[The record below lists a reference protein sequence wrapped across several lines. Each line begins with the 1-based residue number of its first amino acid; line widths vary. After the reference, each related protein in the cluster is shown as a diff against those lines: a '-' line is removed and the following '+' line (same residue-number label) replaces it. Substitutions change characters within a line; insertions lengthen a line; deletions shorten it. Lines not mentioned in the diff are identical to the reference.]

1 MTEDRRS
8 TPKTK
13 PQAKS
18 QAIRQTTASPP
29 LHRIL
34 IIEDSP
40 TMLAVCCNT
49 LSLVGFECDPV
60 ADAEQGWQKLVESLN
75 AERYSALLL
84 DWILPG
90 MNGETLL
97 TKIEQ
102 DERFNDLAVMIF
114 TETPNQGLWEMV
126 VARPRTDI
134 QLKDELEV
142 LPQRMLR
149 FLEQKE
155 DRLLSTVL
163 DQTELKKSNAIS
175 NETILLVDD
184 SATVRLRY
192 SSLLREAGYTVIEA
206 NGFVEGLNLARQEKP
221 NLAIIDFYMPDGNG
235 DKLCQELT
243 RCTEVD
249 LSMVLFSQ
257 RKDMI
262 EIALAAGAIDLLFKD
277 DPTHIFLMRINAL
290 MAVIRSERNNQQLDL
305 LVWVTQEFGFGI
317 MKCSPQGYTAENFLM
332 EIYQVEVGGLNL
344 FDTQST
350 FEKPLS
356 ITDLSGAT
364 RYFVVHRYSFND
376 QEYMVVAHE
385 ITHIKRAEQ
394 AEISA
399 KNEAESAKRQLELL
413 FNSAG
418 EGILGVNLQGDI
430 NFSNP
435 KASMLLEI
443 DHQALLLRT
452 VQSFFVLNEA
462 NFVSLKQFMG
472 LRNKAPQGLFSDWQ
486 IYQIAEILNC
496 SAQNEKAQC
505 NYWKTAH
512 GKVLYAE
519 YSCNPT
525 LDAEGNCVGAVIMFQ
540 DITKRKALED
550 QLLRLANFDP
560 LTGLSNRTHFHITL
574 TQAIERQ
581 KHTDKSLAVLYLDM
595 DHFKYINDSLGH
607 DSGDEC
613 LTQTAKLLRHSV
625 RAGDL
630 VSRLGGDEFAAV
642 LFDINGEE
650 DAAYVAKKILSALN
664 EPLILE
670 SEQVHVS
677 FSIGIALLSDEL
689 TSFDDLMKA
698 ADTAMYVAKNEGRNQ
713 FKHYQASMQEE
724 AEQKQRIQTLLQLA
738 IPQNEFSLLYQP
750 KVSLE
755 TQQLIGCEA
764 LLRWNPTHSEPVSPA
779 LFIPHAEDSGQI
791 IEIGEW
797 VLKKACEQVQKWLSE
812 LAFNDLVVSI
822 NVSTRQLGRGT
833 FYPLLQHT
841 LHSTNVPASAIEL
854 EITETGVMDN
864 LDIVIDELQKI
875 HDLGVKISIDD
886 FGTGNSSLELLRK
899 LPLDCLKIDRSF
911 VMDIG
916 NDPKDE
922 EIIRVMLAVAE
933 TLGLE
938 VVAEGAET
946 VEQIVF
952 LSSSYC
958 EVIQGYYFSK
968 PVTAAEFAALVE
980 SSNPF
985 TAQFSC
991 YDEVIT
997 KFPAPQKI
1005 IVEATS
1011 PHRKG
1016 L

>member
-1 MTEDRRS
+1 
-8 TPKTK
+8 
-13 PQAKS
+13 
-18 QAIRQTTASPP
+18 
-29 LHRIL
+29 
-34 IIEDSP
+34 
-40 TMLAVCCNT
+40 MLAVCCDA
-49 LSLVGFECDPV
+49 LSQVGIECDPV
-60 ADAEQGWQKLVESLN
+60 ADAEQGWQKLLGSLDSDF
-75 AERYSALLL
+75 YSALLL

-90 MNGETLL
+90 MSGEALL
-97 TKIEQ
+97 TKIQQEQ
-102 DERFNDLAVMIF
+102 RFNQLPVMIF
-114 TETPNQGLWEMV
+114 TETPDSGLWEMV
-126 VARPRTDI
+126 VARPHTDI

-142 LPQRMLR
+142 LPQRMLS

-155 DRLLSTVL
+155 DRLLSTAL
-163 DQTELKKSNAIS
+163 DKTELTKNNAS
-175 NETILLVDD
+175 GNETILLVDD

-192 SSLLREAGYTVIEA
+192 SSLLREAGYRVVEA
-206 NGFVEGLNLARQEKP
+206 NGYVEGLSLAQQEKP
-221 NLAIIDFYMPDGNG
+221 SLAIIDFYMPDGNG
-235 DKLCQELT
+235 DELCRELT
-243 RCTEVD
+243 RCAEVE

-290 MAVIRSERNNQQLDL
+290 MAVIRSEQNNRQLDL

-317 MKCSPQGYTAENFLM
+317 MKCSPQRYTAENFLM
-332 EIYQVEVGGLNL
+332 EVYQVEVGGLEI

-350 FEKPLS
+350 FERPLN
-356 ITDLSGAT
+356 ITDLTGAD
-364 RYFVVHRYSFND
+364 RYFVVHRYTFNE

-385 ITHIKRAEQ
+385 ITQLKRAEQ
-394 AEISA
+394 AEIVA
-399 KNEAESAKRQLELL
+399 KDEAESAKRQLELL

-430 NFSNP
+430 NFANP

-443 DHQALLLRT
+443 DHQALLQRT
-452 VQSFFVLNEA
+452 VQSFFVLHKSELE
-462 NFVSLKQFMG
+462 SLNQFMKV
-472 LRNKAPQGLFSDWQ
+472 RDKAPQGLFTAWQ
-486 IYQIAEILNC
+486 KYQVAQILNR
-496 SAQNEKAQC
+496 SSQNEEEQC
-505 NYWKTAH
+505 GYWKTSD
-512 GKVLYAE
+512 GQVLYAE
-519 YSCNPT
+519 YTCNPT
-525 LDAEGNCVGAVIMFQ
+525 LDAGGHCVGAVIMFQ
-540 DITKRKALED
+540 DITERKALED
-550 QLLRLANFDP
+550 QLLHLANFDA
-560 LTGLSNRTHFHITL
+560 LTGLANRTHFHIAL
-574 TQAIERQ
+574 TQGIERQ
-581 KHTDKSLAVLYLDM
+581 KHSDKSLAVLYLDM

-607 DSGDEC
+607 DGGDEC
-613 LTQTAKLLRHSV
+613 LTQTAKLLRRSV

-642 LFDINGEE
+642 LYDINGEA
-650 DAAYVAKKILSALN
+650 DAAYVAKKILSALS
-664 EPLILE
+664 EPLNLE
-670 SEQVHVS
+670 SGQVNVS

-689 TSFDDLMKA
+689 TSIDDLMKA

-724 AEQKQRIQTLLQLA
+724 AEKKQRIQTLLQLA
-738 IPQNEFSLLYQP
+738 IPQDEFSLLYQP

-755 TQQLIGCEA
+755 TQQLVGCEA

-797 VLKKACEQVQKWLSE
+797 VLKKACEQVQKWLRE
-812 LAFNDLVVSI
+812 PAFNNLVVSI

-833 FYPLLQHT
+833 FFPLIQHT
-841 LHSTNVPASAIEL
+841 LQSTGVPATAIEL

-916 NDPKDE
+916 DDPQDE

-968 PVTAAEFAALVE
+968 PVSADEFAAIARD
-980 SSNPF
+980 SNPF
-985 TAQFSC
+985 KDQFSR
-991 YDEVIT
+991 YNEVIS
-997 KFPAPQKI
+997 KVPESPKKMF
-1005 IVEATS
+1005 EAMS
-1011 PHRKG
+1011 PHYKGIEKGSPHNDRK
-1016 L
+1016 